1 MGRILDYL
9 ILAVCGALLVA
20 VMLALLGWLDTML
33 SGPWC
38 CMF

>member
-9 ILAVCGALLVA
+9 ILAVCVVALVA
-20 VMLALLGWLDTML
+20 VILALLGWLDVML